1 MRFIMSRIPH
11 YGRMFRRVGP
21 VVTQD
26 VREPVAVVVSAP
38 VAAPASE
45 DWRSLS
51 WPQKRSLAASLTD
64 EPIRNGADA
73 DRVIAAHKARQS

>member
-1 MRFIMSRIPH
+1 MSRIPH
-11 YGRMFRRVGP
+11 YGRFFQRVER
-21 VVTQD
+21 VSTQD
-26 VREPVAVVVSAP
+26 APEPVAVAVAAP

-45 DWRSLS
+45 EWRSLS

-73 DRVIAAHKARQS
+73 DRVIAAHKARKG

>member
-1 MRFIMSRIPH
+1 MSRIPH
-11 YGRMFRRVGP
+11 YGRFFRRVAN
-21 VVTQD
+21 VETAE
-26 VREPVAVVVSAP
+26 VRAIEPVGVE
-38 VAAPASE
+38 APAAD

-73 DRVIAAHKARQS
+73 DRVIEAHRARNG